1 MVNEV
6 IYNNSSQIDS
16 TDRLRNHTP
25 ASFNQK
31 IDAQLTER
39 LHHYANQSK
48 SSISERIEA
57 LKHEWDIE
65 RILELNASS
74 LAFIGVMLTLTVD
87 QRWLWHTGV
96 VLVFLFQ
103 HSVQGW
109 CPPLPIF
116 RRFGVRTRSEI
127 DWEKFALKA
136 LRGDFNSLPPESEN
150 AAVRAEQVQ
159 HLIKS

>member
-16 TDRLRNHTP
+16 TDRIRNHTP

-87 QRWLWHTGV
+87 RSWLWLTGV

-109 CPPLPIF
+109 CPPLRKDSGAGSYTQRNF
-116 RRFGVRTRSEI
+116 HFT
-127 DWEKFALKA
+127 K
-136 LRGDFNSLPPESEN
+136 SL
-150 AAVRAEQVQ
+150 
-159 HLIKS
+159 

>member
-1 MVNEV
+1 
-6 IYNNSSQIDS
+6 
-16 TDRLRNHTP
+16 
-25 ASFNQK
+25 
-31 IDAQLTER
+31 
-39 LHHYANQSK
+39 
-48 SSISERIEA
+48 
-57 LKHEWDIE
+57 
-65 RILELNASS
+65 
-74 LAFIGVMLTLTVD
+74 MLTLTVD
-87 QRWLWHTGV
+87 RSWLWLTGV

>member
-6 IYNNSSQIDS
+6 IHNNSSLIDS
-16 TDRLRNHTP
+16 TDRVRNHTP

-39 LHHYANQSK
+39 LHHYANQPK
-48 SSISERIEA
+48 AAISERIEA

-74 LAFIGVMLTLTVD
+74 LAFIGVVLSLTVD
-87 QRWLWHTGV
+87 HRWLWLTGV

-103 HSVQGW
+103 HSIQGW
-109 CPPLPIF
+109 CPPLPVF
-116 RRFGVRTRSEI
+116 RRFRVRTRSEI
-127 DWEKFALKA
+127 DQEKFALKA

-150 AAVRAEQVQ
+150 AAVRADQVQ